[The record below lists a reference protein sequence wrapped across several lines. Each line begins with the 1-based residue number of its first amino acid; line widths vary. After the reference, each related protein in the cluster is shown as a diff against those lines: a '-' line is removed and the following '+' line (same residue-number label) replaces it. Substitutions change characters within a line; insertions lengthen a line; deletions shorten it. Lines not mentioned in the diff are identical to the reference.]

1 MAVFRVEKNKDY
13 TVMCNHH
20 LRNKDLSLKAKGLL
34 SQMLSLPENWDYTL
48 NGLAFINLEKVDAI
62 REAVKE
68 LERAGYITRSRER
81 DDKGRLRGS
90 VYVIREQPVLDN
102 PTLEKPML
110 DNPILDKP
118 MLENPTL
125 ENPTQLNTNRKN
137 TKKLNTDLSNIH
149 QSIPPDTPDG
159 MDGIDEKSVIAVYE
173 GLVKENI
180 EYDILCKRYTRER
193 MDEVLELILE
203 TLCVKQP
210 SFRICG
216 QDYPGEIVKRRMLM
230 LDSGHIEFA
239 FDSIDR
245 NTKKVRNIKAYLLA
259 TLFNAPVTTD
269 HHYRAEVEN
278 RNIFSIQI
286 DYLL

>member
-48 NGLAFINLEKVDAI
+48 NGLAHINLEKVDAI
-62 REAVKE
+62 REAVRE

-90 VYVIREQPVLDN
+90 VYVIREQPVLEN

-118 MLENPTL
+118 MLENPT
-125 ENPTQLNTNRKN
+125 QLNTNRKN
-137 TKKLNTDLSNIH
+137 TKKVNTDLSNIH
-149 QSIPPDTPDG
+149 QSIPSDTPDG
-159 MDGIDEKSVIAVYE
+159 MDGIDEKSVIAAYE

-180 EYDILCKRYTRER
+180 EYDILCKRYSRER

-203 TLCVKQP
+203 TLCVKQS

-216 QDYPGEIVKRRMLM
+216 QDYPGEVVKRRMLK

-245 NTKKVRNIKAYLLA
+245 NTKKVRNIKAYMLA

-269 HHYRAEVEN
+269 LYYRAEVNHDLYGGDE
-278 RNIFSIQI
+278 
-286 DYLL
+286 